1 MLQYV
6 RSCDTRYLGT
16 TRVRDQL
23 EVDTRYCTAR
33 YVATECATHGSRE
46 NTVFAAVRS

>member
-6 RSCDTRYLGT
+6 KSCDTRHLGT

-23 EVDTRYCTAR
+23 EVDAPYCTAR
-33 YVATECATHGSRE
+33 YVATECGTCRSRE
-46 NTVFAAVRS
+46 NTASRP